1 MQLLKRIFDFYI
13 YSNIHVALAGYCI
26 TKITLI
32 KFGNVEGYT
41 PYFVALSII
50 VSYNLIRYYEIKSS
64 HLTWF
69 KSWFFEN
76 KKIIL
81 ALTSFSGAMLVYI
94 TFFTEF
100 DMSAILVLIPFAFMT
115 FFYVVPLFKIGN
127 IEISFRNFP
136 SIKIFSICIAWAGI
150 SVFFPLYEAHTIIDL
165 DVYLEFI
172 QRFLLLI
179 VIALPFDIRD
189 VKVDSDSLK
198 TLPQVLGIKATKIV
212 GLVLLFEFVLLEL
225 FKQNFSRDGM
235 FILIIIAIISGLFL
249 WFSSPF
255 KTRHYTSFWVESTPI
270 IWIGLY
276 MLF

>member
-13 YSNIHVALAGYCI
+13 YSNIHVALAGFCI

-32 KFGNVEGYT
+32 KFGNIESYT

-50 VSYNLIRYYEIKSS
+50 VSYNFIRYYEIKTS

-69 KSWFFEN
+69 KSWFFEH
-76 KKIIL
+76 KKIIFV
-81 ALTSFSGAMLVYI
+81 LTSFSVAMLVFI

-100 DMSAILVLIPFAFMT
+100 DWRAILVLIPFAFMT
-115 FFYVVPLFKIGN
+115 FFYVIPLFKIGN

-150 SVFFPLYEAHTIIDL
+150 SVFFPLYESHSIIDL
-165 DVYLEFI
+165 DVYLEFV

-198 TLPQVLGIKATKIV
+198 TLPQVLGIRATKIV
-212 GLVLLFEFVLLEL
+212 GLVLLLEFVLLEL
-225 FKQNFSRDGM
+225 FKQNISRDGM
-235 FILIIIAIISGLFL
+235 FILIIIAIISSLFL
-249 WFSSPF
+249 WFSSPY
-255 KTRHYTSFWVESTPI
+255 KTRYYTSFWVESTPI
-270 IWIGLY
+270 IWFGLY